1 MRGAQH
7 IRHVNIPLISNI
19 LLLHYSKLWAMIQSW
34 NFHMKQSKCK
44 TCSSSIPVSVLCR
57 HRQQQEEKLRA
68 VVMLL
73 SSPLAVDQAVCAA
86 STRTHS
92 SSSPFLP
99 SSSTQLLSG
108 EGTDAASQW
117 ISFTISTYLVF
128 RFLTLFSFEFC
139 FVGVL
144 KRNRIHLNSI

>member
-1 MRGAQH
+1 MQCWY
-7 IRHVNIPLISNI
+7 IIPNYQPCWLR
-19 LLLHYSKLWAMIQSW
+19 SW

-44 TCSSSIPVSVLCR
+44 ACSSSIPVSVLCR

-86 STRTHS
+86 PTRTHS

-108 EGTDAASQW
+108 EGTDAASQR
-117 ISFTISTYLVF
+117 ISFISSIYPVF
-128 RFLTLFSFEFC
+128 NPHVCWDWLYCFLFC
-139 FVGVL
+139 IFFFLYCLCLRSQRGIH
-144 KRNRIHLNSI
+144 IHLNIQT